1 MVVKRW
7 SLTIVSFATP
17 PKNEVIKMVKKY
29 DSELFDLDD
38 KDIKKK
44 KSGLFKRDKSVVRQH
59 NKKDIAQMLKDLDKE
74 VEEKAENLPVD
85 ILMERDELGKVKFLI
100 KEKIKDIEETG
111 TEITEITEAFTE
123 AIFEKTD
130 NTIRNICLISVSSR
144 NNRVYT
150 DRALNNIVELARGVK
165 VFADHPVKGQIRS
178 VRDLIGKISAPRRAG
193 DKIYGDLKVLSN
205 QDWVFDIAKQM
216 PEIVGMSIVARGKIS
231 PEKDQKGREQV
242 ESVLALKSIDLVSE
256 PATTNSLFEQHLGI
270 RPDGSIGAVSIGK
283 KFDPKSPVCK
293 FTHTILCN
301 VYSELD
307 KNFENCEIFK
317 EGENCPYA
325 EGGAFHSKS

>member
-1 MVVKRW
+1 M
-7 SLTIVSFATP
+7 
-17 PKNEVIKMVKKY
+17 KKY
-29 DSELFDLDD
+29 DIELFGLDD

-44 KSGLFKRDKSVVRQH
+44 KLSGIPKRDSAVISQRG
-59 NKKDIAQMLKDLDKE
+59 KKDVAQMIKDLDKE
-74 VEEKAENLPVD
+74 VEEKQKDLPVN
-85 ILMERDELGKVKFLI
+85 ILIERDEFGKVKFIL
-100 KEKIKDIEETG
+100 KEKSKDLEEAAGIEFS
-111 TEITEITEAFTE
+111 EITEAFTE

-130 NTIRNICLISVSSR
+130 NTIRNICLLSSFSR

-150 DRALNNIVELARGVK
+150 DKALNNIVELARGVK
-165 VFADHPVKGQIRS
+165 VFADHPVKEEKVRS
-178 VRDLIGKISAPRRAG
+178 IRDLIGKIEHPR
-193 DKIYGDLKVLSN
+193 KIDNKVYGDLKILSN
-205 QDWVFDIAKQM
+205 QDWVFSIAEQM
-216 PEIVGMSIVARGKIS
+216 PSLVGMSIVARGKIH
-231 PEKDQKGREQV
+231 PERDSQGREQV

-256 PATTNSLFEQHLGI
+256 PASTSGLFEQHLGI
-270 RPDGSIGAVSIGK
+270 KKDGSIGAVSVGK

-293 FTHTILCN
+293 FAHTVLCP